1 MTTTTNRKSFYATTY
16 ITQGETEFKCSWDLT
31 GEADNATAI
40 THLTDLLQEAEDA
53 FQETYEEGE
62 EINLYGM
69 TPKEFATLLV
79 EDEEAAREMYGTTW
93 EINTN
98 FQEVDAEWEHPCNL

>member
-1 MTTTTNRKSFYATTY
+1 MTTTTTRKSFYATTY
-16 ITQGETEFKCSWDLT
+16 ITQGETEFQCDWDLT

-40 THLTDLLQEAEDA
+40 THLTDLLDEAVLA
-53 FQETYEEGE
+53 FPDNYEEGE

-79 EDEEAAREMYGTTW
+79 EDEEKAKETFGTTW
-93 EINTN
+93 VISTN

>member
-1 MTTTTNRKSFYATTY
+1 
-16 ITQGETEFKCSWDLT
+16 
-31 GEADNATAI
+31 
-40 THLTDLLQEAEDA
+40 
-53 FQETYEEGE
+53 
-62 EINLYGM
+62 M

-98 FQEVDAEWEHPCNL
+98 FQEVDAEWEHPTNL